1 MRVTLLNRL
10 KHQDS
15 QSNKD
20 EWYKTVLDVKVKRN
34 KVTSIVGTDVSMGEE
49 CIVLIPF
56 SDKYR
61 HYENWETNSTYTMS
75 QGDLIFFN
83 EFDDSLDNVAKLKT
97 KYNALEVR
105 VVEEAPKNAVHHL
118 KYQLKV
124 SGVC

>member
-1 MRVTLLNRL
+1 MKVTLLNRL

-15 QSNKD
+15 ESNKD

-61 HYENWETNSTYTMS
+61 HYENWETGSTYTMS

-83 EFDDSLDNVAKLKT
+83 EFDDSLNNVAKLKT

-105 VVEEAPKNAVHHL
+105 VVEEAPKNAAHHL